1 MRFEAS
7 SWMCWKTMLGF
18 APLGTGMGAAGARL
32 GLGMLFWRWAC
43 WISFCEG
50 GCRSGMGTAMLKD
63 DLGLSRAL
71 NGALS

>member
-1 MRFEAS
+1 M
-7 SWMCWKTMLGF
+7 
-18 APLGTGMGAAGARL
+18 GTGMGAAGARL

-71 NGALS
+71 KGALS